1 MNNQITLEWRELT
14 SENSELYLICRE
26 LEINCTKLI
35 RDHYYYFEYNEVVEL
50 DKEETKIL
58 DKTINNKRLV
68 QLFDGSNYTII
79 DETGK
84 IIFDHLEYIE
94 FINDSSNFLSYNSY
108 SNEYCLYS
116 ISNTEAEFTSEFEIT
131 YDSKYDIFHMENEIG
146 NHEVIYQGVRY
157 SSKYVL
163 NRDHYAFKSRSI
175 EIILTPIDDVED
187 DSILLI
193 SSPNQLPN
201 KYFLEKYSII
211 SSYNYEWIIINHFGE
226 QFEVILGDGNCIR
239 LEKNLSVATFSL
251 GREELIFEIR
261 NKLNNERFLIFDEFE
276 KLLKAEINFISIELM
291 HEPLSFFLPAHDY
304 FIFENKV
311 IGDFLIILNESKK
324 SNYKIATICW
334 DSETIWR
341 FDVPIE
347 QTIDPLL
354 CLQYALID
362 QSTPRNASS

>member
-14 SENSELYLICRE
+14 SGNSELYLICSE
-26 LEINCTKLI
+26 LEINCTELI
-35 RDHYYYFEYNEVVEL
+35 RDHYYYFEYNEIVEL
-50 DKEETKIL
+50 DKDEIKIL

-94 FINDSSNFLSYNSY
+94 FINDSSYFLSYNSY

-157 SSKYVL
+157 SSKQVL
-163 NRDHYAFKSRSI
+163 ERDHYTFKSKDI

-187 DSILLI
+187 DSILLV

-226 QFEVILGDGNCIR
+226 QFEIILGDGNCIR
-239 LEKNLSVATFSL
+239 LEKNLSIATFSL
-251 GREELIFEIR
+251 SPEELIFAIQNDQKNEI
-261 NKLNNERFLIFDEFE
+261 FLVVDEFE
-276 KLLKAEINFISIELM
+276 KILKLEISYISTDIILRYN
-291 HEPLSFFLPAHDY
+291 HFFLPAKEY
-304 FIFENKV
+304 FLIENKV
-311 IGDFLIILNESKK
+311 VGNFLIIYGESKR
-324 SNYKIATICW
+324 SDYQFATIYK
-334 DSETIWR
+334 DSENIWD
-341 FDVPIE
+341 FEVPIE
-347 QTIDPLL
+347 QTKDPLL
-354 CLQYALID
+354 CLQYAFIE
-362 QSTPRNASS
+362 QSTLKNIST